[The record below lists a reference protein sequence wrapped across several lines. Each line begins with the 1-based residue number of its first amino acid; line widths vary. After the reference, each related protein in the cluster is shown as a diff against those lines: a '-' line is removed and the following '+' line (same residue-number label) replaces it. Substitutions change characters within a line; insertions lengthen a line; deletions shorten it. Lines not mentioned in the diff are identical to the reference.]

1 MSVENTDPEVS
12 GAPSQKHLFM
22 NTIWSWAGQL
32 VFIVS
37 GFVLPRSIDFMVGRE
52 MLGIWDF
59 AWSIVG
65 TFHLL
70 EFGVSSSVNRFVAK
84 HLAEKDPTALN
95 RTMSS
100 VFCLQMIVALVMLVA
115 TISVVIAL
123 PSVWGARLGPSIA
136 DAQWVVFFLGLAMAV
151 GFGFGGFA
159 GVLTGCQ
166 RWGLYNFI
174 AAGSQL
180 IALVCMLLG
189 LFLTDSI
196 KLLGAMYALAGVIA
210 VVAYA
215 IAAHRVCPV
224 LRIRPWHA
232 DRATM
237 ARMLTFGGKTFMNG
251 LSRSLLYQASGMML
265 ATYLGPAVLALY
277 NRPLALVQII
287 RTFTTKFAH
296 TLTPV
301 ASAMQATGDQR
312 HLQQFARQMAGVG
325 AALAL
330 PPAVFLAILGGPVL
344 LLWMGP
350 DYRDDKLPMILAL
363 GHLWAFANL
372 PLQTI
377 LTGLD
382 AHGRIATVSVISS
395 AVCAATCWLAVGL
408 FGGGVYTIA
417 LCLAV
422 TLTLTDGAFV
432 TAYTCRKLGLPLA
445 SFLLGVWL
453 RPVLCVLPFALWLM
467 LSRTLF
473 PPLPALALGGGLG
486 AVILGTLY
494 WRCIL
499 PDNIKRKFNAKAMS
513 LARAL
518 RSRLLPGVRDA
529 PSEGR

>member
-1 MSVENTDPEVS
+1 
-12 GAPSQKHLFM
+12 M
-22 NTIWSWAGQL
+22 NTVWSWAGQL

-37 GFVLPRSIDFMVGRE
+37 GFLLPRSIDYMVGRE

-59 AWSIVG
+59 AWSIVA

-84 HLAEKDPTALN
+84 HLAEKDPAALN
-95 RTMSS
+95 RTVSS
-100 VFCLQMIVALVMLVA
+100 VFAIQLIVALVMLAA
-115 TISVVIAL
+115 TIAVVVAL
-123 PSVWGARLGPSIA
+123 PAVWGARLGPLIT
-136 DAQWVVFFLGLAMAV
+136 DARWVVFFLGLATAV

-174 AAGSQL
+174 ASGSQL
-180 IALVCMLLG
+180 IALLCMLLG

-196 KLLGAMYALAGVIA
+196 KLLGAMYGLGGVVA

-215 IAAHRVCPV
+215 IAAHKVCPV
-224 LRIRPWHA
+224 LRIRPWQA

-251 LSRSLLYQASGMML
+251 LSRSLLYQASGVML

-301 ASAMQATGDQR
+301 ASAMQATGDKRQ
-312 HLQQFARQMAGVG
+312 LQEFARQMAGVG

-350 DYRDDKLPMILAL
+350 DYRDDRLPMILAL

-377 LTGLD
+377 LTGID
-382 AHGRIATVSVISS
+382 AHGRTAMVSVISS
-395 AVCAATCWLAVGL
+395 AICAAACWLAVAL

-432 TAYTCRKLGLPLA
+432 TVYTCRKLKLPLA

-453 RPVLCVLPFALWLM
+453 RPVFCALPFALWLV
-467 LSRTLF
+467 LARTLF
-473 PPLPALALGGGLG
+473 PPLPAVAVGGGLG
-486 AVILGTLY
+486 AAILATLY
-494 WRCIL
+494 WRWVL
-499 PDNIKRKFNAKAMS
+499 PDSIRRKFSAKATA
-513 LARAL
+513 LGRAL
-518 RSRLLPGVRDA
+518 RSRLVPGVREA
-529 PSEGR
+529 PSEGH